1 VKKILFITLAVILAL
16 GVGLVGCAPAE
27 EEEEE
32 PEPSDTVVIGVS
44 WSETGPLKD
53 VHDFAFGPLL
63 STYLDE
69 HPTIKVGNTDFPV
82 ELDARDDASSVANMI
97 DNTEAII
104 ANIETGEAHFLFG
117 PTCTAFLEAQAPI
130 CAEAHVVQM
139 TAEGGATSLI
149 AQMGEYEYTFVNLS
163 FSDWFE
169 LPVFAKLIA
178 EAHEE
183 AFPGTTPH
191 AYIGYQNDDHGLEY
205 SGVAQTYF
213 PQEGIV
219 IDGLYPMDSGDT
231 AANGELIAAAA
242 AANDGAGSDILC
254 VFAYPEHVFGTCAVA
269 QALGYDPKAL
279 IVGPGGCFGVY
290 GMVIAADLAEGV
302 MTFAV
307 ANDKTSP
314 AMEELFND
322 ILVPAVGAPS
332 VDFWGHPCYWA
343 ALEMW
348 EESVKN
354 VGEVLASGFVIDQDD
369 YRDYLRTTKFTT
381 VFGETWYV
389 DGPDLNWPVPD
400 ATGGLLNYQCHTGE
414 IGQWQSGWVEIVGYE
429 GIGTASDPY
438 ELANYVVTEDF
449 IYPKPAWPTP

>member
-1 VKKILFITLAVILAL
+1 MKKALFVSIAVVLAL
-16 GVGLVGCAPAE
+16 SMALIGCTS
-27 EEEEE
+27 E
-32 PEPSDTVVIGVS
+32 PEPGPDPSDTVVLGVS

-53 VHDFAFGPLL
+53 VHDFAAGPLL
-63 STYLDE
+63 STWHAE
-69 HPTIKVGNTDFPV
+69 HPTIRIGNTDFPV
-82 ELDARDDASSVANMI
+82 EIDARDDASSVANMI

-104 ANIETGEAHFLFG
+104 ADIETGEAHFLFG

-139 TAEGGATSLI
+139 TFEGGATSLVP
-149 AQMGEYEYTFVNLS
+149 QLGQYDYSFVNLS

-178 EAHEE
+178 EAHEA
-183 AFPGTTPH
+183 AFPGDTPH

-205 SGVAQTYF
+205 SGVAETYF

-219 IDGLYPMDSGDT
+219 IDGTFAMNSGDT
-231 AANGELIAAAA
+231 TANGELIAAAA
-242 AANDGAGSDILC
+242 AADSDILC
-254 VFAYPEHVFGTCAVA
+254 VFAYPEHVFGTAQTA
-269 QALGYDPKAL
+269 QALGYNPKAI

-290 GMVIAADLAEGV
+290 GMVIAADVAEGV

-307 ANDKTSP
+307 ANAKTSP
-314 AMEELFND
+314 AMEELFDD
-322 ILVPAVGAPS
+322 ILTPTVGAPS

-348 EESVKN
+348 EEATKN
-354 VGEVLASGFVIDQDD
+354 VGEVLGDGFLIDQDD
-369 YRDYLRTTKFTT
+369 YRDYLRTHKFTT

-389 DGPDLNWPVPD
+389 DGHDLTWPVPD
-400 ATGGLLNYQCHTGE
+400 ASGGLLNYQCHTGE
-414 IGQWQSGWVEIVGYE
+414 IGQWQSGYVEIVGYD

-438 ELANYVVTEDF
+438 ELANYVVTADF
-449 IYPKPAWPTP
+449 VYPKPAW

>member
-1 VKKILFITLAVILAL
+1 MKKVLFVSIAVVLAL
-16 GVGLVGCAPAE
+16 SMALIGCTSQP
-27 EEEEE
+27 E
-32 PEPSDTVVIGVS
+32 PGPDPSDTIVIGVS

-53 VHDFAFGPLL
+53 VHDFAGGPAL
-63 STYLDE
+63 TTFVAA

-82 ELDARDDASSVANMI
+82 EIAARDDASSVANMI

-104 ANIETGEAHFLFG
+104 ADIETGDVHFLVG
-117 PTCTAFLEAQAPI
+117 PTCTAFLEAQAPV

-139 TAEGGATSLI
+139 TLEGGATALVP
-149 AQMGEYEYTFVNLS
+149 QMGQYDYTFVNLS

-169 LPVFAKLIA
+169 IPVFAKMIA

-205 SGVAQTYF
+205 SGVAETYF

-242 AANDGAGSDILC
+242 AAGSDILC
-254 VFAYPEHVFGTCAVA
+254 VFAYPEHTFGTCAVA
-269 QALGYDPKAL
+269 QALGYDPKAIIL
-279 IVGPGGCFGVY
+279 GPGACFGVW
-290 GMVIAADLAEGV
+290 GIVINAGIAEGA

-307 ANDKTSP
+307 ANEKTSP

-322 ILVPAVGAPS
+322 ILMPAVGAPS
-332 VDFWGHPCYWA
+332 VDFWGAPCYWA
-343 ALEMW
+343 AREMLV
-348 EESVKN
+348 EAAQN
-354 VGEVLASGFVIDQDD
+354 AGEVLGGGFLIDQDD
-369 YRDYLRTTKFTT
+369 YRDYLRTHKFDT

-400 ATGGLLNYQCHTGE
+400 ASGGLMNYKCHTGE

-438 ELANYVVTEDF
+438 ELDNYVVTADL
-449 IYPKPAWPTP
+449 IYPKPAWPAPAA

>member
-1 VKKILFITLAVILAL
+1 VKKVLFVSIAVLLAL
-16 GVGLVGCAPAE
+16 SMALIGCTSQP
-27 EEEEE
+27 E
-32 PEPSDTVVIGVS
+32 PGPDPSDTIVIGVS

-53 VHDFAFGPLL
+53 VHDFAGGPLL
-63 STYLDE
+63 TTFVAA
-69 HPTIKVGNTDFPV
+69 HPTIRVGNTDFPV
-82 ELDARDDASSVANMI
+82 EIDARDDASSVANMI

-104 ANIETGEAHFLFG
+104 ADIETGDTHFLVG
-117 PTCTAFLEAQAPI
+117 PTCTAFLEAQAPV

-139 TAEGGATSLI
+139 TLEGGATALVP
-149 AQMGEYEYTFVNLS
+149 QMGQYDYTFVNLS

-169 LPVFAKLIA
+169 LPVFAKMVA

-205 SGVAQTYF
+205 SSVADTYF
-213 PQEGIV
+213 AQEGIV
-219 IDGLYPMDSGDT
+219 IDGLYPMDAGDT

-242 AANDGAGSDILC
+242 AADSDILC

-269 QALGYDPKAL
+269 QALGYDPRAVIL
-279 IVGPGGCFGVY
+279 GPGACFGVY

-307 ANDKTSP
+307 ANEKTSP

-322 ILVPAVGAPS
+322 ILIPAVGAPS
-332 VDFWGHPCYWA
+332 VDFWGNPCYWSG
-343 ALEMW
+343 LEMLV
-348 EESVKN
+348 ECAQN
-354 VGEVLASGFVIDQDD
+354 AGEVLGGGFLIDQDD
-369 YRDYLRTTKFTT
+369 YRDYLRTHKFDT

-400 ATGGLLNYQCHTGE
+400 ASGGLLNYKCHTGE

-438 ELANYVVTEDF
+438 ELDNYVVTADF
-449 IYPKPAWPTP
+449 IYPKPAWPTA